1 MVWWQY
7 LLLVNIYL
15 LLFYGFYNLLLRR
28 ETFFQLNRVYLV
40 SAALLSFLIPLI
52 QAEWVKNLFIT
63 QQVKYTIY
71 GSPIVIYQLN
81 PIVAKAPVSIG
92 QLLAALYLAGVLFL
106 TLRFLWQ
113 LIRLNKTINE
123 PQADVAYSFFKK
135 IRLNEQLSDS
145 HVIATHEQVHAQQW
159 HSADVLIIE
168 AVMIINW
175 FNPVVYFYRRAVKYI
190 HEFIADS
197 YTLKTGTNKAD
208 YALLLLTQ
216 TFNAPSSHLASH
228 FFNHSLLKQRIMMLQ
243 KNRSQR
249 IKLIKYGLSAPMFV
263 LMLIL
268 SSATVNNS
276 KAISRVNKIAI
287 KVFDMPADT
296 SLISKIK
303 YVAITAK
310 AVDTGLAVTARTHK
324 VNSDI
329 TLAVIAQVR
338 EEKAKAVQ
346 TDTVPRSN
354 ELVFTAVE
362 QEPQFD
368 GSFGQFLAKNIQYPA
383 DAREQKI
390 QGRVILTFVVEKDGE
405 LSNIKVLRSP
415 DQSLGDEAARVIALS
430 PKWVPGVQNGHAVRV
445 QFTVPVSFTLA
456 DDNTASP
463 DTGKLKLN
471 LMPLKQGKVML
482 IVDGNEVNYDDLR
495 LIDANNI
502 QSLSVLKD
510 KTAVALYGAK
520 AANGVIIIKLKKLQT
535 DKNQK

>member
-113 LIRLNKTINE
+113 LIRLNNE

-168 AVMIINW
+168 AVMILNW
-175 FNPVVYFYRRAVKYI
+175 FNPVVYFYRRAIKYT

-197 YTLKTGTNKAD
+197 CTLKAGTDKAD

-216 TFNAPSSHLASH
+216 TFNAPSQQLVSH
-228 FFNHSLLKQRIMMLQ
+228 FFNHSLLKQRIIMLQ

-249 IKLIKYGLSAPMFV
+249 VALIKYGLSAPLFV

-268 SSATVNNS
+268 SSATVNS
-276 KAISRVNKIAI
+276 SRAIKRVDKAALKVFALPANTFIITGKVNMMRADTLPRTKIAATNAEI
-287 KVFDMPADT
+287 KSAVENE
-296 SLISKIK
+296 IK
-303 YVAITAK
+303 
-310 AVDTGLAVTARTHK
+310 TARTKAALHT
-324 VNSDI
+324 D
-329 TLAVIAQVR
+329 TLPGGDGGAVFAAV
-338 EEKAKAVQ
+338 ENEPLFPGGPGKLYEYLAKAM
-346 TDTVPRSN
+346 R
-354 ELVFTAVE
+354 
-362 QEPQFD
+362 
-368 GSFGQFLAKNIQYPA
+368 YP
-383 DAREQKI
+383 DIDRENKT
-390 QGRVILTFVVEKDGE
+390 QGKVIVTFIVEKDG
-405 LSNIKVLRSP
+405 SISHVKALRGPSETLNAEAERVVSTSP
-415 DQSLGDEAARVIALS
+415 N
-430 PKWVPGVQNGHAVRV
+430 WVPGYQNGYAVRV
-445 QFTVPVSFTLA
+445 QYTMPISFML
-456 DDNTASP
+456 DDAEPFVNLKLSKP
-463 DTGKLKLN
+463 DTGKKPVFLVFNGKRMN
-471 LMPLKQGKVML
+471 DPLYVLDGKPIKSSDMRTL
-482 IVDGNEVNYDDLR
+482 SADD
-495 LIDANNI
+495 IESI
-502 QSLSVLKD
+502 SILKD
-510 KTAVALYGAK
+510 KSATALYGKDAG
-520 AANGVIIIKLKKLQT
+520 NGVVVITTKK
-535 DKNQK
+535 K